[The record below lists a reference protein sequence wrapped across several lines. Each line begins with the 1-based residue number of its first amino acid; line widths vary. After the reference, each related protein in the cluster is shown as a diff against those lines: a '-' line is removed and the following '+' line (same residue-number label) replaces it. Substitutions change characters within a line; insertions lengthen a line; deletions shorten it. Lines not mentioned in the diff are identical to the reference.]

1 MYGRVDWTGG
11 DTVACTN
18 ERGDRLDLNWEDGP
32 TPMQVVMQMIGACS
46 TADLVL
52 GLKERSFS
60 EVWVEMEGTR
70 AESVPKVFTD
80 IHMVYHVRGDVP
92 LKLVERIVAKSH
104 EKYCTVSQMF
114 VDVNMTHA
122 CEVHN

>member
-1 MYGRVDWTGG
+1 MYGRVDWTVG

-60 EVWVEMEGTR
+60 EVWVEMDGTR
-70 AESVPKVFTD
+70 AENVPKVFTD

>member
-60 EVWVEMEGTR
+60 EVWVEMDGTR

-92 LKLVERIVAKSH
+92 LKLIERIVAKSH

-114 VDVNMTHA
+114 VDVNVTHA

>member
-1 MYGRVDWTGG
+1 MYGRVEWTGG
-11 DTVACTN
+11 DTVACIN
-18 ERGDRLDLNWEDGP
+18 ERGDRLHLDWEEGP
-32 TPMQVVMQMIGACS
+32 TPMQVTMQMIGACS

-60 EVWVEMEGTR
+60 EVWVEMNGKR
-70 AESVPKVFTD
+70 AEVRPKVFTD

-114 VDVNMTHA
+114 VDVNITHA
-122 CEVHN
+122 CKVHE

>member
-11 DTVACTN
+11 DNLASTN

-32 TPMQVVMQMIGACS
+32 TPMQVVLQMIGACS
-46 TADLVL
+46 MADLVL
-52 GLKERSFS
+52 GLKERQFTDA
-60 EVWVEMEGTR
+60 WVEMDAAR
-70 AESVPKVFTD
+70 AEERPKVFTS

-114 VDVNMTHA
+114 VDVKMTHA
-122 CEVHN
+122 CEVHE

>member
-32 TPMQVVMQMIGACS
+32 TPMQVGMQMIGACS

-60 EVWVEMEGTR
+60 EVWVEMDGTR

-114 VDVNMTHA
+114 VNVNMTHS

>member
-18 ERGDRLDLNWEDGP
+18 ERVDRLDLNWEDGP

-60 EVWVEMEGTR
+60 EVWVEMDGTR
-70 AESVPKVFTD
+70 AKTVPKVFTD

>member
-60 EVWVEMEGTR
+60 EVWVEMDGTR
-70 AESVPKVFTD
+70 AETVPKVFTD
-80 IHMVYHVRGDVP
+80 IHIVYHVRGDVP

-114 VDVNMTHA
+114 VGVNMTHA

>member
-52 GLKERSFS
+52 GLKERPFS
-60 EVWVEMEGTR
+60 EVWVEMDGTR
-70 AESVPKVFTD
+70 AETAPKVFTD

-104 EKYCTVSQMF
+104 EKHCTVSQMF
-114 VDVNMTHA
+114 VNVNMTHS
-122 CEVHN
+122 CQVHN

>member
-1 MYGRVDWTGG
+1 MYGRVDWNGG

-60 EVWVEMEGTR
+60 EVWVEMDGTR
-70 AESVPKVFTD
+70 AKTVPKVFTD

>member
-60 EVWVEMEGTR
+60 EVWVEMNGTR
-70 AESVPKVFTD
+70 AETVPKVFTD

>member
-32 TPMQVVMQMIGACS
+32 TPMEVVMQMICACS

-60 EVWVEMEGTR
+60 EVWVEMDGTR

>member
-60 EVWVEMEGTR
+60 EVWVEMDGTR
-70 AESVPKVFTD
+70 AKTVPKVFTD

-92 LKLVERIVAKSH
+92 LKLVERIVAKSN

>member
-32 TPMQVVMQMIGACS
+32 TPMRVVMQMIGACS

-60 EVWVEMEGTR
+60 EVWVEMDGTR
-70 AESVPKVFTD
+70 AKTVPKVFTD

>member
-60 EVWVEMEGTR
+60 EVWVEMDGAR
-70 AESVPKVFTD
+70 AENVPKVFTD

>member
-1 MYGRVDWTGG
+1 MD
-11 DTVACTN
+11 
-18 ERGDRLDLNWEDGP
+18 
-32 TPMQVVMQMIGACS
+32 
-46 TADLVL
+46 
-52 GLKERSFS
+52 
-60 EVWVEMEGTR
+60 GTR

>member
-60 EVWVEMEGTR
+60 EVWVEMDGTR

-114 VDVNMTHA
+114 VNVNMTHA

>member
-52 GLKERSFS
+52 VLKERSFS

>member
-32 TPMQVVMQMIGACS
+32 TPMEVVMQMIGACS

-60 EVWVEMEGTR
+60 EVWVEMDGTR

>member
-60 EVWVEMEGTR
+60 EVWVEMDGTR
-70 AESVPKVFTD
+70 AENVPKVFTD

>member
-32 TPMQVVMQMIGACS
+32 TPMEVVMQMIGACS

>member
-1 MYGRVDWTGG
+1 VDWTGG

-60 EVWVEMEGTR
+60 EVWVEMNGTR
-70 AESVPKVFTD
+70 AETVPKVFTD

>member
-60 EVWVEMEGTR
+60 EVWVEMDGTR
-70 AESVPKVFTD
+70 AETVPKVFTD

>member
-60 EVWVEMEGTR
+60 EVWVEMDGTR

>member
-1 MYGRVDWTGG
+1 MYGRVEWTGG

-18 ERGDRLDLNWEDGP
+18 ERGDRLHLDWEEGP
-32 TPMQVVMQMIGACS
+32 TPMQVTMQMIGACS

-60 EVWVEMEGTR
+60 EVWVEMNGKR
-70 AESVPKVFTD
+70 AEVRPKVFTD

-92 LKLVERIVAKSH
+92 LKLVERIVKKSH

-114 VDVNMTHA
+114 VDVNITHA
-122 CEVHN
+122 CKVHQ

>member
-60 EVWVEMEGTR
+60 EVWVEMNGTQT
-70 AESVPKVFTD
+70 ENVPKVFTD

>member
-32 TPMQVVMQMIGACS
+32 TTMQVVMQMIGACS

-60 EVWVEMEGTR
+60 EVWVEMDGTR
-70 AESVPKVFTD
+70 AKTVPKVFTD

-114 VDVNMTHA
+114 VDVNMTNA

>member
-60 EVWVEMEGTR
+60 EVWVEMDGTR

-92 LKLVERIVAKSH
+92 LKLIERIVAKSH

>member
-60 EVWVEMEGTR
+60 EVWVEMDGTR

-114 VDVNMTHA
+114 VNVNMTHS